1 MDADDNE
8 HLVRTRMNY
17 DRSQLSRR
25 IKRHRRFYSR
35 RERGDLLV
43 YVNGCRT
50 PSLETFLCR
59 RLHEQEPEA
68 VLEPQA
74 VRLAIREYVASLREA
89 YDRFYSIDDDSV
101 PCAIVY
107 WGIGSITAA
116 MTGGTPV
123 HDGTTSWLEPNLS
136 WPEVDALEFDPG
148 NKWLRFAVDVNKALW
163 ENWDHDFMI
172 LPYLH
177 RSPLD
182 AANGIRGTDLFLD
195 MYEQPNRVTA
205 LAEWCADW
213 SIDVERLI
221 RQEVPRPSGW
231 GVGVWGAW
239 LPDDA
244 VFVNGDPVGLI
255 SREHAEV
262 FDRPS
267 NEKLFT
273 NTGGGFFHNHTVGL
287 YQVDL
292 VSTYRGILVQWFVDD
307 PKQPSLASALLD
319 HPQLRDTI
327 LASSLQCPVGGW
339 VPHERLDELLDIAIH
354 GRFILSVSC
363 PEDVSPELLTRKVR
377 HASNLT

>member
-1 MDADDNE
+1 MKSYN
-8 HLVRTRMNY
+8 T
-17 DRSQLSRR
+17 QLSRR
-25 IKRHRRFYSR
+25 IERHREFYR
-35 RERGDLLV
+35 RRDAGDLLV
-43 YVNGCRT
+43 YINGCRT
-50 PSLETFLCR
+50 PSLEGFLCR
-59 RLHEQEPEA
+59 RLHDQGPEVATKPGA
-68 VLEPQA
+68 VGP
-74 VRLAIREYVASLREA
+74 AIREYVTSLRGANDE
-89 YDRFYSIDDDSV
+89 FYAIDDDSV

-116 MTGGTPV
+116 MTDGNPV
-123 HDGTTSWLEPNLS
+123 HDGTTSWLEPNLA
-136 WPEVDALEFDPG
+136 WPEVDVLKFDPG
-148 NKWLRFAVDVNKALW
+148 NKWLRFAVEVNKALW
-163 ENWDHDFMI
+163 ENWDHDFMV

-195 MYEQPNRVTA
+195 MYEHPDRVTA
-205 LAEWCADW
+205 LADWCADW
-213 SIDVERLI
+213 SIAVETLI
-221 RQEVPRPSGW
+221 KQEAPRPSGW

-255 SREHAEV
+255 NREQAEM

-273 NTGGGFFHNHTVGL
+273 STGGGFFHNHTIGL
-287 YQVDL
+287 HQVDL
-292 VSTYRGILVQWFVDD
+292 VSTYNGILMQWFVDD

-339 VPHERLDELLDIAIH
+339 VPHDRLDELLDIVAH
-354 GRFILSVSC
+354 GRFILSVAC
-363 PEDVSPELLTRKVR
+363 PEDMSPAALIRKAR
-377 HASNLT
+377 NASNLK